1 MTTGVYFYLSYTTVT
16 PQNVLALKRGRCVNM
31 CDLQWAEDSLDNFFD
46 ISRRGSTIG
55 TELRAGL
62 TSFLTLR
69 SGPRSSVTV

>member
-1 MTTGVYFYLSYTTVT
+1 MYLKLKEEN
-16 PQNVLALKRGRCVNM
+16 QNVLALKRGRCVNM

>member
-1 MTTGVYFYLSYTTVT
+1 MYIFTFKNLKVA

>member
-1 MTTGVYFYLSYTTVT
+1 
-16 PQNVLALKRGRCVNM
+16 M

-69 SGPRSSVTV
+69 SGPRSSVAV